1 MKEDHQQ
8 RPAVFLDR
16 DGTICEEV
24 GYLARPDQVTLV
36 PGSAQAIRRLN
47 QAGVLA
53 IVTTN
58 QSGVARGYFTEEDVR
73 AVHWRLRELLAEQGA
88 RLDAIYYC
96 PHHAEQGT
104 GPYRVN
110 CDCRKP
116 RPGMLLRA
124 ARELPVNLAASYVV
138 GDKLADVE
146 FGRALNLATVLV
158 LTGYGAAER
167 NRLADSAAG
176 SQPDF
181 IAADLPQAVE
191 WILNDL
197 RERGVELN

>member
-73 AVHWRLRELLAEQGA
+73 ACLPPWRELIDLAKSLEGLTRNA
-88 RLDAIYYC
+88 GM
-96 PHHAEQGT
+96 HAG
-104 GPYRVN
+104 GVVIAPSV
-110 CDCRKP
+110 
-116 RPGMLLRA
+116 A
-124 ARELPVNLAASYVV
+124 AAS
-138 GDKLADVE
+138 A
-146 FGRALNLATVLV
+146 
-158 LTGYGAAER
+158 
-167 NRLADSAAG
+167 SA
-176 SQPDF
+176 S
-181 IAADLPQAVE
+181 
-191 WILNDL
+191 WW
-197 RERGVELN
+197 RRRCTRTTST